1 MTESTG
7 RWRAVRRA
15 EPRGGVG
22 GDGERIR
29 SREQRH
35 DAEEAEAEAEADQ
48 TRDTRTTTTR
58 HGLGSAARLLFSMY

>member
-35 DAEEAEAEAEADQ
+35 DAEEAEAEADQ

-58 HGLGSAARLLFSMY
+58 HGLGSAARLLVSTT